1 MAGRVGS
8 KVCTYC
14 VLGWSDFLLLLF
26 SKMGTLLPIG
36 YIFMSSI
43 TKSLKILPRA
53 AHERQ
58 SFYFQKITE
67 TFKMNFIVENLQY
80 ISSFYFKE
88 QSPKRKFEIFFI
100 YFILGSPTGE
110 NCFLLG
116 QRKNKVFLSFYL
128 FLAFK

>member
-58 SFYFQKITE
+58 SFHFQKITE
-67 TFKMNFIVENLQY
+67 TFKMNFILENLQISIFLLLQRTIAKKEHLKFFY
-80 ISSFYFKE
+80 IFYFRLPNWAKLFFTWPKE
-88 QSPKRKFEIFFI
+88 KQSIFEFLFIF
-100 YFILGSPTGE
+100 
-110 NCFLLG
+110 
-116 QRKNKVFLSFYL
+116 SF
-128 FLAFK
+128 